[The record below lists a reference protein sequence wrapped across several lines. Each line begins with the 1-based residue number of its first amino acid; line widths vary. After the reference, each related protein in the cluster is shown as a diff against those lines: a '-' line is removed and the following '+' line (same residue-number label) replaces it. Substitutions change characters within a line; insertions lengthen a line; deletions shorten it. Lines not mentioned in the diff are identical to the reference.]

1 MKEPFVGSDA
11 VAAGLLTPYAL
22 RSRYTR
28 VFPDVYI
35 RPDMPTSA
43 RLKAEAAFRWTG
55 GGGIIAGRSAAAMHR
70 SKYVDASK
78 PAEIIYGNRHAPK
91 GIRTWADTIDDDE
104 VTVVDGLRVTTPAR
118 TALDLACRNSIDL
131 AVEFIDALANATGLK
146 TADVDLLAQRYPGRR
161 GIRQVAGILD
171 LVDAGSQSPRESW
184 LRLLL
189 IREGFP
195 RPRTQIPVYDATGYA
210 VAYLDMGWDDI
221 KVAVEYEGDHHRTD
235 RRQFHHDIRR
245 YEEVAELGWIAV
257 RVTAEDSKVDVV
269 RRVNDA
275 RARRM

>member
-1 MKEPFVGSDA
+1 MKAPFVGSDA

-35 RPDMPTSA
+35 RPDTPTTA
-43 RLKAEAAFRWTG
+43 RLKAEAAYRWARG
-55 GGGIIAGRSAAAMHR
+55 DGILAGRSAAAMHR
-70 SKYVDASK
+70 AKYVDSHK
-78 PAEIIYGNRHAPK
+78 PAEMIYGNRHAPK
-91 GIRTWADTIDDDE
+91 GIRTWADAIGDDE
-104 VTVVDGLRVTTPAR
+104 IAVVDGLRVTTPAR
-118 TALDLACRNSIDL
+118 TALDLARRNSIDP
-131 AVEFIDALANATGLK
+131 AVEAIDALANATELK
-146 TADVDLLAQRYPGRR
+146 TADVELLAQRYGGRR
-161 GIRQVAGILD
+161 GIRQVAPALD
-171 LVDAGSQSPRESW
+171 LVDPGSQSPRESW

-189 IREGFP
+189 IRKGFP
-195 RPRTQIPVYDATGYA
+195 RPRTQIPVYDSTGYA

-245 YEEVAELGWIAV
+245 YEEIAELGWITV
-257 RVTAEDSKVDVV
+257 RVTAEDSRVDVV